1 MPQCHYEIK
10 TSGILGAMP
19 HVTGK
24 IVTKKKKTT
33 HRSLDG
39 FLNSS
44 GASTKVHQKVLKLPS
59 LQNGFGMA
67 IIKNTENYK

>member
-1 MPQCHYEIK
+1 MPQCLYEIK
-10 TSGILGAMP
+10 TSGILATMP

-24 IVTKKKKTT
+24 IVTQKKM

-59 LQNGFGMA
+59 LQNGIGMA
-67 IIKNTENYK
+67 IIKKTENYK